1 MQIQNSLS
9 VPLPPTEAWRVLM
22 DIPCIIPCTPGA
34 ELIERVD
41 GRTYRAGQHATAER
55 GADFRFSLIVRALW
69 AAIRRLFTRKG
80 PDGPKAR

>member
-1 MQIQNSLS
+1 MQIQNTLS

-22 DIPCIIPCTPGA
+22 DIPRVAPCMPGA

-41 GRTYRAGQHATAER
+41 GRTYRGKV
-55 GADFRFSLIVRALW
+55 SVRLGPV
-69 AAIRRLFTRKG
+69 FTREG